1 MNPLNTSTT
10 VYTIIYKAIFDRSS
24 ICLLYIELTKIDW
37 NPKQANNGMS
47 KAIFGVTTILRT
59 DSKFFHTL
67 DFSCSFGLFSTD
79 GFNPNRITEPKA
91 LTTRNESTTT
101 YLLPSTRKRMEV
113 DPFQPGPPVS
123 LPTPIALSKKNAQ
136 VLPRTYSL

>member
-1 MNPLNTSTT
+1 
-10 VYTIIYKAIFDRSS
+10 
-24 ICLLYIELTKIDW
+24 
-37 NPKQANNGMS
+37 MS

-113 DPFQPGPPVS
+113 DPFQPGPPA
-123 LPTPIALSKKNAQ
+123 LRPTPSFFRRQNAQ